1 MSADFAGNEILGCVG
16 AVCLVSVE
24 SLCGSGVDG
33 EHHSGFTM
41 FGLGAIEPFWTGAVD
56 GDGKG
61 WDGGGV

>member
-1 MSADFAGNEILGCVG
+1 
-16 AVCLVSVE
+16 
-24 SLCGSGVDG
+24 
-33 EHHSGFTM
+33 M